1 MTPSKYLF
9 LRIASRFGYS
19 RKPIRLSHMAL
30 ESNLLREAEIL
41 IGEAIWQKTEN
52 IEALSMEYW
61 NLRKCM
67 EDLDRLSKEIDHFQ
81 EKLDQIHEQRTEVWE
96 GTNKSIQDLIAQR
109 NQLLSQIDI
118 LSRTRDRINSRARA
132 MRRNYRRLRIKKNF
146 LGKEGAKL
154 EEIDKTSVLLIEI
167 RNEFNL
173 LKQERQ
179 NNVQEIAAAN
189 TRIKEI
195 ETSVS
200 ELKTSS
206 RSKIS
211 ESSQSIGDANQQ
223 ISSRRAKLNSLETQI
238 RMLYAD
244 IGSYISLNLDKNP
257 ECKNA
262 GKEFRGMIDV
272 MAALRKSIKYNFKLT

>member
-19 RKPIRLSHMAL
+19 RKPIRLNHMAV

-109 NQLLSQIDI
+109 NQLLSQID
-118 LSRTRDRINSRARA
+118 LLGRTRDRINTSARH
-132 MRRNYRRLRIKKNF
+132 MRRNYRRLKIKKNF
-146 LGKEGAKL
+146 LGKEGDKQA
-154 EEIDKTSVLLIEI
+154 EIEKTTALLIEI

-189 TRIKEI
+189 ARIKEI
-195 ETSVS
+195 ETAVS
-200 ELKTSS
+200 EHKSSS
-206 RSKIS
+206 RTKIS
-211 ESSQSIGDANQQ
+211 ESSHLIGDANQQ
-223 ISSRRAKLNSLETQI
+223 ISSRRAQLNSIDTQI
-238 RMLYAD
+238 RLLYAD

-272 MAALRKSIKYNFKLT
+272 MAALRKSIKYNYELS

>member
-19 RKPIRLSHMAL
+19 RKPLRLSHMAL
-30 ESNLLREAEIL
+30 ESNLLREAETFL
-41 IGEAIWQKTEN
+41 GEAIWQKTEN

-67 EDLDRLSKEIDHFQ
+67 KDLDRLSKEIDQFQ
-81 EKLDQIHEQRTEVWE
+81 EKLDQIHEQRTEVWKN
-96 GTNKSIQDLIAQR
+96 TTKSIQDLIAER
-109 NQLLSQIDI
+109 NQLLSQIDM
-118 LSRTRDRINSRARA
+118 LSRTRDQINNRARH

-146 LGKEGAKL
+146 LGKEGAKQ
-154 EEIDKTSVLLIEI
+154 EEIDKTSALLIEI

-179 NNVQEIAAAN
+179 KNVQEVAAAN
-189 TRIKEI
+189 ARIREI

-223 ISSRRAKLNSLETQI
+223 ISTRRAQLNSLDTQI
-238 RMLYAD
+238 RVLYAD

-262 GKEFRGMIDV
+262 GEELKGMIDV
-272 MAALRKSIKYNFKLT
+272 MTALRKSIKYNFELT